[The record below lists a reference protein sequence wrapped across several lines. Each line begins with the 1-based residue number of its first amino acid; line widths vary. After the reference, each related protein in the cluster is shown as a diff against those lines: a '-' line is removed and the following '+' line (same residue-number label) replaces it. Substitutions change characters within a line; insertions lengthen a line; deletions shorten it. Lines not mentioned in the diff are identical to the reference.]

1 MFRITR
7 AERSSIRTAVAS
19 FYKEAM
25 QNLFKLLPVALALGA
40 IISSSTRLLAQPE
53 QPTPDELRA
62 KISQDLPGW
71 LKQYNVPSASVAYIA
86 NGRIAWTVVAGEQS
100 PGVPATDKTLYNIA
114 SLTKPIV
121 AETILRLASQ
131 NKLQLDESIYPYW
144 VDPDIKNNPWNKLL
158 TPRLCLSHQTGFANW
173 RRMTNGMLTFKFQP
187 GTQSSYSGEG
197 FFYVARFAQNKAGQ
211 PFDRLAQNYVLGPL
225 GMKDTSFIVQDWFN
239 GRLAQPYTNGVFLPP
254 ALTSTWNAAD
264 LVETTITDYARF
276 VASVMRNDGLSPA
289 IAAER
294 LVMTRD
300 WTSED
305 AREQVCTHETPGT
318 PCHISAGMGLGWQ
331 IIVHNGVTIVDH
343 SGSDTGVNTHAF
355 FVPSKHVG
363 GVIFTN
369 GENGSK
375 VIGEIVHM
383 LSPDPVYAATVSH

>member
-1 MFRITR
+1 MRSPYSWTPGRGRMLIRSPPFFKMFRITR

-40 IISSSTRLLAQPE
+40 IISSSTLLLAQPE

-86 NGRIAWTVVAGEQS
+86 NGRLAWTVVAGEQS

-173 RRMTNGMLTFKFQP
+173 RRMTNGSLH
-187 GTQSSYSGEG
+187 SSSSQ
-197 FFYVARFAQNKAGQ
+197 VLRAAIRAKAFSTSLGLRRTRQ
-211 PFDRLAQNYVLGPL
+211 GSHSIGSHRTTCSALLA
-225 GMKDTSFIVQDWFN
+225 
-239 GRLAQPYTNGVFLPP
+239 
-254 ALTSTWNAAD
+254 
-264 LVETTITDYARF
+264 
-276 VASVMRNDGLSPA
+276 
-289 IAAER
+289 
-294 LVMTRD
+294 
-300 WTSED
+300 
-305 AREQVCTHETPGT
+305 
-318 PCHISAGMGLGWQ
+318 
-331 IIVHNGVTIVDH
+331 
-343 SGSDTGVNTHAF
+343 
-355 FVPSKHVG
+355 
-363 GVIFTN
+363 
-369 GENGSK
+369 
-375 VIGEIVHM
+375 
-383 LSPDPVYAATVSH
+383 